1 MSYCREICVP
11 CLMYLM
17 NGGNVYCL
25 KYLRPGQEF
34 WLLSKFMGMYCM
46 SCASPTRLSLNPY
59 KIIFRLT
66 QCLKMLNMFCTSK
79 NKFVLLE
86 EKKRTFHFIDQLTDS
101 ILTSKTVFLKT
112 LQRYSGKHC
121 SLFLAMLTIFPGR

>member
-11 CLMYLM
+11 CLMYFM

-79 NKFVLLE
+79 
-86 EKKRTFHFIDQLTDS
+86 KKVCVTGGKETHISFYRSTYRQ
-101 ILTSKTVFLKT
+101 
-112 LQRYSGKHC
+112 YSD
-121 SLFLAMLTIFPGR
+121 